1 MKNLRKSLL
10 VPIIG
15 VSVLLGSQTSTHAQ
29 VQVTVDPGASWL
41 GYMNVFELPANGGAF
56 VFGGTWGTTDLVATF
71 SGDTLTLAPNTIGDA
86 DPFWYVG
93 GGGPGAPG
101 NKTMEANMYVEN
113 TGDWNGQNVTFSGLV
128 LDNSLV
134 SPYTSI
140 AFIKGFA
147 PDYSSFNVVS
157 APLVAGEFSI
167 NLDTIADP
175 ARHVQFGFTTVGP
188 NVWVTDVGPLGSVQI
203 TAVPEP
209 SVLAFLALGAAG
221 MVWCRSRR
229 TA

>member
-1 MKNLRKSLL
+1 MKKLRKSLL
-10 VPIIG
+10 LPILGI
-15 VSVLLGSQTSTHAQ
+15 SVFLGSLTSSHAQ
-29 VQVTVDPGASWL
+29 VQLTVDPGASWL
-41 GYMNVFELPANGGAF
+41 GFMNVFELPANGGAF
-56 VFGGTWGTTDLVATF
+56 VFGSGWGTADLVATF
-71 SGDTLTLAPNTIGDA
+71 SGATLTLAPNTIGDPA
-86 DPFWYVG
+86 EFWYQG

-113 TGDWNGQNVTFSGLV
+113 TGSWNGQNVTFSGVV

-140 AFIKGFA
+140 AFIKDFA
-147 PDYSSFNVVS
+147 PDYSSFNIIT
-157 APLVAGEFSI
+157 APLNEGAFSI

-188 NVWVTDVGPLGSVQI
+188 NVWVTDVAPLGSVQI

-209 SVLAFLALGAAG
+209 SIFALLAVGVTGLLIAQRKRKL
-221 MVWCRSRR
+221 
-229 TA
+229 